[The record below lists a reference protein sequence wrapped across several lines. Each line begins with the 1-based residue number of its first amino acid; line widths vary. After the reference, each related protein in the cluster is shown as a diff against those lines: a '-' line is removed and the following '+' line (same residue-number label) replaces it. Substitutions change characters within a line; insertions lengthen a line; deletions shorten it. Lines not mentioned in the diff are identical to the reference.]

1 MLGAVAHA
9 TRPTLAGII
18 APALFALGKR
28 FGDGFGDGF
37 VAIPLGPRA
46 GELRARTE
54 RRPLAVAVGTDR
66 QQRRL
71 RVGDHHPHEPV
82 ARRQL
87 DPAHAA
93 GVAPHRARVG
103 FGEADRHPLCGG
115 EDELVPR
122 PRDHGVDELVSV
134 AELDGDQ
141 PLRAPPLVFLER
153 GLLHD
158 PAASGEHEELPRILE
173 ARHRAAVGHLLP
185 LLELEEVD
193 EGPPLGVAGE
203 LGQLEDAEREH
214 LPVRREHEEEVVGA
228 GDEEVLDRILFV
240 APGASQPLPSAALG
254 PVGIGGG
261 ALHVPGPADRHDH
274 RRFGDQLGHVA
285 DITRLAADL
294 GAPIV
299 AMFFG
304 KLDELRPDHAA
315 DVCLAGEEP
324 AEVTNLAE
332 QLAVFAGELLLF
344 EIDQL
349 PEGEPENGVGLDGG
363 EAIGLRHPTLL
374 LEHREAPRTE
384 GTLEERR
391 RSLDL
396 GQPLLRLGLGAG
408 AANDP
413 DHLVEVRQRH
423 EQTLEG
429 VLAAAGLL
437 EEVLGAPAEDRR
449 AVTEKLLEN
458 VLERE
463 DPRLAVD
470 QCQEDERE
478 GRLERG
484 ELVELV
490 QHDLG
495 VGVALQ
501 LQNEPDR
508 FLQIA
513 LVADRRDP
521 PDPILVDELG
531 DLLLDR
537 VPALLIGD
545 FRDHDPI
552 AILGEL
558 FDRGPRPEGDRAPAG
573 GVAAGQRFAP
583 HHDPAGGEIGARHD
597 LKQLAEGDAGVVDE
611 RDQRLADLAE
621 VVGGDARRHADGD
634 AAGAID
640 EEVGEPPRQDDRL
653 GVPLVVGGDVVDG
666 VELEIGEHHR
676 RDRRQPGLGVPHGG
690 RGKAGDRAE
699 IALLVDE
706 HMPHVP
712 FLGHAHEGGIDDAL
726 AVRVVVAAGVA
737 GDLGALHP
745 GSAGGEIEVVHRH
758 EDAALRWLEA
768 VTDIG
773 QRPGHDDAHRVGQVA
788 VLQLLLDRQLDQ
800 PPTGTVAEHTRLV
813 SPTAARATGPA
824 RRPPGPRFLVVRM
837 LVCQRPLSQLSA
849 AAGNRRKS
857 LNIPVSQAGSTG
869 PGTPPNQP
877 RNRVCG
883 GDRMA

>member
-1 MLGAVAHA
+1 M
-9 TRPTLAGII
+9 
-18 APALFALGKR
+18 
-28 FGDGFGDGF
+28 
-37 VAIPLGPRA
+37 
-46 GELRARTE
+46 
-54 RRPLAVAVGTDR
+54 
-66 QQRRL
+66 
-71 RVGDHHPHEPV
+71 
-82 ARRQL
+82 
-87 DPAHAA
+87 
-93 GVAPHRARVG
+93 
-103 FGEADRHPLCGG
+103 
-115 EDELVPR
+115 
-122 PRDHGVDELVSV
+122 
-134 AELDGDQ
+134 
-141 PLRAPPLVFLER
+141 
-153 GLLHD
+153 
-158 PAASGEHEELPRILE
+158 
-173 ARHRAAVGHLLP
+173 
-185 LLELEEVD
+185 
-193 EGPPLGVAGE
+193 
-203 LGQLEDAEREH
+203 
-214 LPVRREHEEEVVGA
+214 
-228 GDEEVLDRILFV
+228 
-240 APGASQPLPSAALG
+240 
-254 PVGIGGG
+254 
-261 ALHVPGPADRHDH
+261 
-274 RRFGDQLGHVA
+274 
-285 DITRLAADL
+285 
-294 GAPIV
+294 
-299 AMFFG
+299 
-304 KLDELRPDHAA
+304 
-315 DVCLAGEEP
+315 
-324 AEVTNLAE
+324 
-332 QLAVFAGELLLF
+332 
-344 EIDQL
+344 
-349 PEGEPENGVGLDGG
+349 
-363 EAIGLRHPTLL
+363 
-374 LEHREAPRTE
+374 EHREALRTE
-384 GTLEERR
+384 GALEERR

-396 GQPLLRLGLGAG
+396 SQPFLRLGLGAG
-408 AANDP
+408 AADDP

-458 VLERE
+458 VFERE

-470 QCQEDERE
+470 ECQQDERE

-484 ELVELV
+484 ELVELI

-501 LQNEPDR
+501 LQHEPDR

-521 PDPILVDELG
+521 PDPILIDKLG
-531 DLLLDR
+531 DLLLDC
-537 VPALLIGD
+537 VPALLVGD
-545 FRDHDPI
+545 FRDHDPV
-552 AILGEL
+552 AVLGEL
-558 FDRGPRPEGDRAPAG
+558 LDRGPGPKGDRAPAG

-597 LKQLAEGDAGVVDE
+597 LEQLTEGDAGVVDE

-634 AAGAID
+634 AAGAVD

-653 GVPLVVGGDVVDG
+653 GVPLVVGGDVVNG
-666 VELEIGEHHR
+666 IEVEIGEHHR

-690 RGKAGDRAE
+690 RREAGDGAE
-699 IALLVDE
+699 IALFVDE

-745 GSAGGEIEVVHRH
+745 GSAGSEIEVVHRH
-758 EDAALRWLEA
+758 EDAALRWLEP

-788 VLQLLLDRQLDQ
+788 VLQLLLDRQFDQ

-813 SPTAARATGPA
+813 SPTAAWATGPA

-883 GDRMA
+883 GGRMA